1 MECGGG
7 GLLYE
12 VLAVRPDGLD
22 PLGTSCLTLEEA
34 TAQDPQAAVITTA
47 MVSRALQRVDLPR
60 NELMIQPP
68 DGETLVNIDTLVH
81 TEAEPFTETV
91 TLLGRTI
98 DLDITP
104 AQFTWT
110 FGDGASLTT
119 TDPGRAYDPGLPMT
133 AYVSHQYETAQQ
145 ADLAVTTTWTAR
157 WRVDGGTWQD
167 VDGTV
172 ESTSPAQRIQV
183 RTATPRLTAT
193 GATYTQD

>member
-1 MECGGG
+1 M
-7 GLLYE
+7 
-12 VLAVRPDGLD
+12 R
-22 PLGTSCLTLEEA
+22 
-34 TAQDPQAAVITTA
+34 
-47 MVSRALQRVDLPR
+47 RAFERVDLPR
-60 NELMIQPP
+60 GELVIQPP

-193 GATYTQD
+193 GVTYTRD